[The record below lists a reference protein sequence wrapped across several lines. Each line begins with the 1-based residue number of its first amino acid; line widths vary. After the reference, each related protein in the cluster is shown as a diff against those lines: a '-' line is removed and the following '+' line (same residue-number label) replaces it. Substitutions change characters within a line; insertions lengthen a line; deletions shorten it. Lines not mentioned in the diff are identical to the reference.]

1 MAKTFNL
8 EIITPEMLFYRGEVQ
23 MVTVETTDGK
33 EGFMAGHSW
42 ACKLL
47 APGEVRIKED
57 EKSDFKIGKLS
68 GGYIDVKEKTVIF
81 ADTAEW
87 KED

>member
-1 MAKTFNL
+1 MAKTINL
-8 EIITPEMLFYRGEVQ
+8 EIITPEKLFYKGEAE
-23 MVTVETTDGK
+23 MVIVSTREGK
-33 EGFMAGHSW
+33 EGFMANHAW

-47 APGEVRIKED
+47 APGEVQIKED
-57 EKSDFKIGKLS
+57 GGAFRVGKLS

-87 KED
+87 E

>member
-8 EIITPEMLFYRGEVQ
+8 EIITPEKLFFRGEVE
-23 MVTVETTDGK
+23 MVVVSTLDGK
-33 EGFMAGHSW
+33 EGFLANHAW

-57 EKSDFKIGKLS
+57 GSSDFKIGTLS

-87 KED
+87 A